1 MKAKF
6 VFENI
11 RFERGQDPKDALDIG
26 EKWLRLA
33 YQNGYDLSLKSK
45 VLDAIENELFKNSKS
60 FSVTIGS
67 GELRNLQRYVFND
80 FKLDSGSNEDLVEYL
95 ISTTLPVIM
104 KRYKIHKISESQ
116 NFERGIDPKKSLN
129 IGVEAQINNAINDE
143 DTLYDIIN
151 HMDEILGGAMEVYLP
166 EDKKKEIARMWL
178 SNNYESLPHYEFKIL
193 YQSTDDEPVLD
204 DDGEI
209 IESPIDYE
217 VSDLESEGWEV
228 FHEEDNFGEVQ
239 IVLTRET

>member
-95 ISTTLPVIM
+95 ISTTLPVD
-104 KRYKIHKISESQ
+104 R
-116 NFERGIDPKKSLN
+116 KS
-129 IGVEAQINNAINDE
+129 V
-143 DTLYDIIN
+143 
-151 HMDEILGGAMEVYLP
+151 V
-166 EDKKKEIARMWL
+166 
-178 SNNYESLPHYEFKIL
+178 
-193 YQSTDDEPVLD
+193 
-204 DDGEI
+204 
-209 IESPIDYE
+209 
-217 VSDLESEGWEV
+217 
-228 FHEEDNFGEVQ
+228 
-239 IVLTRET
+239 